1 MLQKSFSNQA
11 SIYSYLGLRV
21 EGSGKLALYGG
32 SIVVHTLQHWRA
44 SIYDLGGKT
53 ERLFGPKKRGRNILR
68 SGLMRLTLTQEV

>member
-11 SIYSYLGLRV
+11 SIYSYFGLRV

-44 SIYDLGGKT
+44 SIYDLGEKLNGS
-53 ERLFGPKKRGRNILR
+53 LDPR
-68 SGLMRLTLTQEV
+68 SEDGIY

>member
-44 SIYDLGGKT
+44 SIYDLGEK
-53 ERLFGPKKRGRNILR
+53 LRGSLDPR
-68 SGLMRLTLTQEV
+68 SEDGIY